1 MRHISA
7 LSLIF
12 VLLLVLACANP
23 AAALEHPVGQTADTS
38 QITPDGQKV
47 GFAPVIVIAGYVVGE
62 ECIYLLVASGVIVG
76 VAATSKSVSPSD
88 DLLSKIQSAWNDLI
102 RLGQTIIGFILNQNT
117 VTVYKDGETKYTD
130 YLNTISSS
138 YEDSKNK
145 GVPAKNHDNED
156 KVGGSLLPTG
166 DPYSSRYLFGTQT
179 AQGNGCPKQL
189 RYYGKNGKADFD
201 IDYGHT
207 PEKGV
212 TFPHT
217 HTWTDGVRAM
227 GVNVETTDPIY
238 NSAIWQRCKNYD
250 YVKDKFK

>member
-102 RLGQTIIGFILNQNT
+102 RLGQTIISFILNQNT
-117 VTVYKDGETKYTD
+117 VTVYKDGETKYTN
-130 YLNTISSS
+130 YLNGISSS
-138 YEDSKNK
+138 YDDSKNK
-145 GVPAKNHDNED
+145 GAPAQNHKNT
-156 KVGGSLLPTG
+156 VGNGLLSTG
-166 DPYSSRYLFGTQT
+166 NPYSSEYLYGSDKDKS
-179 AQGNGCPKQL
+179 NGCPKQI

-201 IDYGHT
+201 IDYSHNGA
-207 PEKGV
+207 E

-217 HTWTDGVRAM
+217 HTWLNGMRGDHVDA
-227 GVNVETTDPIY
+227 TTSIL

-250 YVKDKFK
+250 YLNSKFK